1 MQKVKIIDIVDSPK
15 KEKRFRV
22 IMNDG
27 KNIDFGLK
35 GGETFL
41 DHKDVN
47 KRSAYMARHFAN
59 RIEKHLISNL
69 IPSPSV
75 MSAFLLWNTSDLE
88 ENIKILNKLFLKK
101 YG

>member
-1 MQKVKIIDIVDSPK
+1 MQNIKIIDIVDSPK
-15 KEKRFRV
+15 KDKRFRV
-22 IMNDG
+22 LMSDG

-35 GGETFL
+35 DGQTFL
-41 DHKDVN
+41 DHKDID
-47 KRSAYMARHFAN
+47 KRNAYIARHFAN
-59 RIEKHLISNL
+59 KIEKHLISNL

-88 ENIKILNKLFLKK
+88 KNIKILNKLFKEK